1 MRLNAQEQA
10 AIREEIAAIDPLA
23 PVVLFGSRTRDTA
36 AGGDIDLLV
45 VSPRFTLADELRAK
59 VRILDRIGWQKLDL
73 IVVRDAASPLAADA
87 LAEGIP
93 L

>member
-1 MRLNAQEQA
+1 MRLSVQEQA
-10 AIREEIAAIDPLA
+10 TIREEIAAVDPLA
-23 PVVLFGSRTRDTA
+23 RVLLFGSRARDTA
-36 AGGDIDLLV
+36 TGGDIDLLV

-73 IVVRDAASPLAADA
+73 IVVRDLSSPLAADA
-87 LAEGIP
+87 LAEGLP